1 MKVLLFIFVGLLL
14 LGCATQ
20 PILSEEDY
28 TKYCT
33 KPGVCEANLRA
44 KMMQYEN
51 IGPVVVG
58 VMPAPALSKR

>member
-1 MKVLLFIFVGLLL
+1 MRVLWFVFVGLLL

-20 PILSEEDY
+20 PILSDEDY

-33 KPGVCEANLRA
+33 KPGVCETYLRA
-44 KMMQYEN
+44 KMMQYQN

-58 VMPAPALSKR
+58 VMPV